1 MYFWKNP
8 PACLSWYRAFR
19 RESILLPPGKVEMME
34 LVTDSRPDPAEEGR
48 DLTSD
53 SGISESTGVLVEEEG
68 LAEDGRTE
76 PPEEVRLGEDIDT
89 VTFHIYLCLKSLL
102 DQIDEKII
110 FLYVAERLILF
121 ERKFVCKAL
130 KFTFQ
135 NKFF

>member
-1 MYFWKNP
+1 
-8 PACLSWYRAFR
+8 
-19 RESILLPPGKVEMME
+19 MME

-48 DLTSD
+48 DRTSD

-89 VTFHIYLCLKSLL
+89 VTF
-102 DQIDEKII
+102 QIDEKII

-121 ERKFVCKAL
+121 EKKIVCKAL
-130 KFTFQ
+130 KINISEQLLTRGPQ
-135 NKFF
+135 ALTVT

>member
-34 LVTDSRPDPAEEGR
+34 LVTDSWPDPAEEGR

-89 VTFHIYLCLKSLL
+89 GYISYLSLSQISP